1 MNSPGDRSL
10 IVYRIKR
17 AGKSLQEADNLF
29 NAEFYEAAVNRLYYA
44 CFYSVTA
51 LLVTEKIQVKSHAG
65 VKQMFGEHFIKPEKI
80 NKEQGRF
87 YAVLFSYR
95 QDSDY
100 LDFAEISREFT
111 GQLLTD
117 AVRFVTTIKTYL
129 IQNNFLPTQD

>member
-17 AGKSLQEADNLF
+17 SGKSLQEADNLF
-29 NAEFYEAAVNRLYYA
+29 KAEFYEAAVNRLYYA

-51 LLVTEKIQVKSHAG
+51 LLITENIQVKSHAG

-111 GQLLTD
+111 GQLLND

>member
-1 MNSPGDRSL
+1 MNNPGDRSL

-17 AGKSLQEADNLF
+17 AGKSLQEAENLF
-29 NAEFYEAAVNRLYYA
+29 KAEFYEAAVNRLYYA
-44 CFYSVTA
+44 CFYSVIT
-51 LLVTEKIQVKSHAG
+51 LLITEKIQVKSHAG
-65 VKQMFGEHFIKPEKI
+65 VKQMFGEHFIKPGKI

-111 GQLLTD
+111 EQLLHESI
-117 AVRFVTTIKTYL
+117 RFVETIKTYL
-129 IQNNFLPTQD
+129 IQNNFLPTQE

>member
-1 MNSPGDRSL
+1 MNNSGDRSL

-17 AGKSLQEADNLF
+17 ANKSLQEADNLF
-29 NAEFYEAAVNRLYYA
+29 KAEFYEASVNRLYYA

-51 LLVTEKIQVKSHAG
+51 LLITEKVQVKSHAG

-80 NKEQGRF
+80 DKEQGRF
-87 YAVLFSYR
+87 YALLFSYR

-111 GQLLTD
+111 GQLLND
-117 AVRFVTTIKTYL
+117 AVRFVTTVKTYL
-129 IQNNFLPTQD
+129 IQNTFLPTQE